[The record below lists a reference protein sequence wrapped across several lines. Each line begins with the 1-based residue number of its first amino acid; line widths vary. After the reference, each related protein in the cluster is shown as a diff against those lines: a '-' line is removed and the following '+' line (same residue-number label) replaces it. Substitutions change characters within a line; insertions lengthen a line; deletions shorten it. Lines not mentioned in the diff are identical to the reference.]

1 MAADLG
7 EQAVMIMYKTGS
19 EITLTMLKAIIQKLL
34 EKNNVLQHGEQ
45 SMEALNM
52 QGKKLEHVELPGQD
66 IKEFR
71 KALRKYA
78 VDFSVLRDNA
88 AGTYSVFFK
97 GQDTERI
104 YAGLKGVLKEA
115 IAETGEKK
123 HIKEVIEQATKK
135 AEELVAQQKTPPEKS
150 RNTEIGERG

>member
-7 EQAVMIMYKTGS
+7 EQAVMVMYKTGS
-19 EITLTMLKAIIQKLL
+19 EITLTMLKVIIRNLL
-34 EKNNVLQHGEQ
+34 EKNNTLQHGEQ
-45 SMEALNM
+45 SMKALNM
-52 QGKKLEHVELPGQD
+52 QGKRLEHMELPGQD

-78 VDFSVLRDNA
+78 VDFSVLQDKT

-97 GQDTERI
+97 SQDTDRI
-104 YAGLKGVLKEA
+104 YAGLKSVLKEA
-115 IAETGEKK
+115 VAETGKKK

-135 AEELVAQQKTPPEKS
+135 VEELAAQQKTPPEKS
-150 RNTEIGERG
+150 RNAEIGER

>member
-7 EQAVMIMYKTGS
+7 EQAVMVMYKTGS
-19 EITLTMLKAIIQKLL
+19 EMTLTMLKAIIQRLL
-34 EKNNVLQHGEQ
+34 EKNTELQHGEQ
-45 SMEALNM
+45 SMKALNL
-52 QGKKLEHVELPGQD
+52 QGKKLEHVELSGQD

-78 VDFSVLRDNA
+78 VDFSVMQDKT

-97 GQDTERI
+97 GQDTDRI

-115 IAETGEKK
+115 VAETGEKK
-123 HIKEVIEQATKK
+123 HIKDVIEQAAKK
-135 AEELVAQQKTPPEKS
+135 SQELAAQHKTPPEKS
-150 RNTEIGERG
+150 RNAEIGERG